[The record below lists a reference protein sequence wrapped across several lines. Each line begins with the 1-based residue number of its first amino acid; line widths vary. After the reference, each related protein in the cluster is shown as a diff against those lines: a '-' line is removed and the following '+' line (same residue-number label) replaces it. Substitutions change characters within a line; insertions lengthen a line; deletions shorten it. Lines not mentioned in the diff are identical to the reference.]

1 MKTDS
6 LMLIYTSSA
15 KYDKHSVR
23 ECWCTMFYNKENS
36 LVVFRLWFKLKEILI
51 FCLIMEK
58 KLSYFLRGSRNAL
71 SLTLNKILCR
81 IPCDSNYWRKSTWKP
96 NRHKL
101 LSHYYIVQIVFFVR
115 YNLQWGNNREIKS
128 RDVSR
133 FLWNIYDEA
142 SCQKSHT
149 IDIWCGRKHTSGNNV
164 LTLFKVSKKDN
175 KYTYQRT

>member
-1 MKTDS
+1 MHNVLQQRKFFGC
-6 LMLIYTSSA
+6 L
-15 KYDKHSVR
+15 SVVIQIER
-23 ECWCTMFYNKENS
+23 NTYFLFNNG
-36 LVVFRLWFKLKEILI
+36 
-51 FCLIMEK
+51 EK

-115 YNLQWGNNREIKS
+115 YNLQGGNNREIKS

-142 SCQKSHT
+142 SCQKSHI
-149 IDIWCGRKHTSGNNV
+149 IDIWCGRKHMS
-164 LTLFKVSKKDN
+164 
-175 KYTYQRT
+175 